1 MIKKAVLHETTL
13 MHCKARQGLNNL
25 FSTNQGNDSEVVFVA
40 GATKIN
46 FQKFKNLFDLFK
58 PNLTFWQILV
68 GVLLNP
74 YSPNVKFLY
83 PLKTSETEGFKPF
96 QAKSTY
102 FCKLKALHDLHKFSN
117 KLT

>member
-74 YSPNVKFLY
+74 YSPNVKFLH
-83 PLKTSETEGFKPF
+83 PLKTSENRRF
-96 QAKSTY
+96 
-102 FCKLKALHDLHKFSN
+102 
-117 KLT
+117 